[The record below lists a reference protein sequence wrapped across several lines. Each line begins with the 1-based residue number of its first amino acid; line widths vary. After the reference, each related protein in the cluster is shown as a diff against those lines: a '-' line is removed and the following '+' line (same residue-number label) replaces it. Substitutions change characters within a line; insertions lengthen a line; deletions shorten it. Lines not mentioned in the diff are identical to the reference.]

1 MLRRI
6 RTTLALVVFVLI
18 TLLFLDVTGTLHKYF
33 GWLASIQFWPA
44 LLALHVG
51 VLALLVVLTL
61 VFGRIYCS
69 IICPLGVMQD
79 VVSRLH
85 GIRKKNRFTYSKEKR
100 WLRYTVLA
108 VFIVS
113 ALAGVNAVVSLLA
126 PYSSYGRIAG
136 SLMKPV
142 YEAGNNVLAAI
153 AESVNSYA
161 FYSVDVWLKSLP
173 TLIVASV
180 TLVVIAVLAWRGG
193 RTYCNTICPVGT
205 ILSFLARF
213 SWFKVRI
220 DGSKCVNCGLCT
232 KNCKASAI
240 DFKNHKIDYS
250 RCVVCGD
257 CIGKCH
263 KGAISLSSRR
273 ADKRT
278 SRQVNK
284 QTSGQAD
291 KRTSQNADSAN
302 LLVNSSAGVLSTN
315 ESRRSFLLGV
325 AVAATGAALA
335 QEKKKVDGGL
345 AAIEDKVAPRRLTP
359 LTPPGSLSAQHFAQ
373 HCTACQL
380 CVSTCPNGVLRPS
393 TDLSTFMQPT
403 MSYERGYCRPEC
415 TKCGEVCPTGAI
427 KPITRAIKSA
437 TQIGHAVWLKKNC
450 VPLTDGVEC
459 GNCAPLP
466 HGSHHHDTPE
476 PQGRAFAED
485 TRCQRG
491 PLHRLR
497 SVREL
502 VPRPSVQR
510 DLRRGSRGSQGGLS
524 ENGPLPL
531 PRWGSEGWR
540 FYLQVNPNFRFNKT
554 SVCEKNAKTPCERRL
569 FALQKA
575 SF

>member
-6 RTTLALVVFVLI
+6 RTILALVVFVLI

-51 VLALLVVLTL
+51 VVAMLVVFTL

-69 IICPLGVMQD
+69 VICPLGVMQD
-79 VVSRLH
+79 IISRLH

-100 WLRYTVLA
+100 WLRYGVLV
-108 VFIVS
+108 VFVAS

-126 PYSSYGRIAG
+126 PYSSYGRIAS

-142 YEAGNNVLAAI
+142 YETGNNVLAAI
-153 AESVNSYA
+153 AERFDSYA
-161 FYSVDVWLKSLP
+161 FYSVDVWMKSLP
-173 TLIVASV
+173 TMIVALV

-193 RTYCNTICPVGT
+193 RTYCNTVCPVGT

-213 SWFKVRI
+213 SWMKVRI

-257 CIGKCH
+257 CIDKCN
-263 KGAISLSSRR
+263 KGAISLSHSLPRR
-273 ADKRT
+273 DEQ
-278 SRQVNK
+278 RQ
-284 QTSGQAD
+284 A
-291 KRTSQNADSAN
+291 SQSFPTGG
-302 LLVNSSAGVLSTN
+302 VEGAG
-315 ESRRSFLLGV
+315 RRSFLLGL
-325 AVAATGAALA
+325 AVASTAAALA

-345 AAIEDKVAPRRLTP
+345 AAIEDKIAPKRLTP

-393 TDLSTFMQPT
+393 TGLSTFMQPT

-427 KPITRAIKSA
+427 KPITRAQKSA
-437 TQIGHAVWLKKNC
+437 MQIGHAVWIKKNC

-459 GNCAPLP
+459 GNCARHCPTGAITMVPLDP
-466 HGSHHHDTPE
+466 NDEHSLKIPAVNE
-476 PQGRAFAED
+476 A
-485 TRCQRG
+485 RCIGCGACENLCPARPFSAIYVEG
-491 PLHRLR
+491 HEVHRE
-497 SVREL
+497 V
-502 VPRPSVQR
+502 
-510 DLRRGSRGSQGGLS
+510 
-524 ENGPLPL
+524 
-531 PRWGSEGWR
+531 
-540 FYLQVNPNFRFNKT
+540 
-554 SVCEKNAKTPCERRL
+554 
-569 FALQKA
+569 
-575 SF
+575 

>member
-1 MLRRI
+1 MKKHYEFMLRRI
-6 RTTLALVVFVLI
+6 RTILALVVFVLI

-51 VLALLVVLTL
+51 VVAMLVVFTL

-69 IICPLGVMQD
+69 VICPLGVMQD
-79 VVSRLH
+79 IISRLH

-100 WLRYTVLA
+100 WLRYGVLV
-108 VFIVS
+108 VFVAS

-126 PYSSYGRIAG
+126 PYSSYGRIAS

-153 AESVNSYA
+153 AEHLDSYA
-161 FYSVDVWLKSLP
+161 FYSVDVWMKSLP
-173 TLIVASV
+173 TLIIASV

-193 RTYCNTICPVGT
+193 RTYCNTVCPVGT

-213 SWFKVRI
+213 SWMKVRI

-257 CIGKCH
+257 CIDKCN
-263 KGAISLSSRR
+263 KGAIRLSHSLPRRDEQRQASQSSP
-273 ADKRT
+273 T
-278 SRQVNK
+278 GGVE
-284 QTSGQAD
+284 G
-291 KRTSQNADSAN
+291 
-302 LLVNSSAGVLSTN
+302 AG
-315 ESRRSFLLGV
+315 RRSFLLGL
-325 AVAATGAALA
+325 AVASTAAALA

-345 AAIEDKVAPRRLTP
+345 AAIEDKIAPKRLTP

-393 TDLSTFMQPT
+393 TGLSTFMQPT

-427 KPITRAIKSA
+427 KPITRAQKSA
-437 TQIGHAVWLKKNC
+437 TQIGHAVWIKKNC

-459 GNCAPLP
+459 GNCARHCPTGAITMVPLDP
-466 HGSHHHDTPE
+466 NDEHSLKIPAVNE
-476 PQGRAFAED
+476 A
-485 TRCQRG
+485 RCIGCGACENLCPARPFSAIYVEG
-491 PLHRLR
+491 HEVHRE
-497 SVREL
+497 V
-502 VPRPSVQR
+502 
-510 DLRRGSRGSQGGLS
+510 
-524 ENGPLPL
+524 
-531 PRWGSEGWR
+531 
-540 FYLQVNPNFRFNKT
+540 
-554 SVCEKNAKTPCERRL
+554 
-569 FALQKA
+569 
-575 SF
+575 